1 MWNSAPYNARL
12 TGDLSTAQ
20 VHWLRLIL
28 DEGHTLGALTATNKM
43 TCAANLR
50 AERRW
55 VMTGTPTPGGSPAS
69 DVRHL
74 LPLLQILRLQPYGA
88 NQGLWRVCAS

>member
-1 MWNSAPYNARL
+1 
-12 TGDLSTAQ
+12 
-20 VHWLRLIL
+20 
-28 DEGHTLGALTATNKM
+28 M

-55 VMTGTPTPGGSPAS
+55 VMTGTPTPGTSPAS

-74 LPLLQILRLQPYGA
+74 LPLLQILRLQPYA
-88 NQGLWRVCAS
+88 SNQPLWRVRSPSAYSPGLGLSAVSGQSSL